1 MAVQD
6 LLSQDEIDA
15 LLHGVDDGL
24 VETEVEATPGS
35 VKSYDLTSQDRIV
48 RGRMPTL
55 EMINERFARYTRI
68 SMFNLLRRSADV
80 AVGGVQVMKFGEY
93 VHSLYVPT
101 SLNLV
106 KMKPLRGTALFIL
119 DAKLVFKLVD
129 NFFGGDGRHAKIEG
143 REFTPTELR
152 VVRMVLEQ
160 AFVDL
165 KEAWQAVLEMNFE
178 YVNSEV
184 NPAMA
189 NIVSPSEVVVVS
201 TFHIELDG
209 GGGDLHITMPYSMI
223 EPIREMLDA
232 GFQSDRRPGRALDQ
246 GPARGRAGR
255 PGTARRHRGPPPAQA
270 ARHPAHAAGRRDPG
284 GDAGTHGDARQRRA
298 RLQGQA
304 GRPQGQPGATD
315 SRSGRALALIASPE
329 KTNHGR
335 RRKSD
340 HRGTGTGRRVGGG
353 AGRGG
358 RRQPGRHRCADGPG
372 RRDPVAEPSTPR
384 APMEEFGASP
394 KAPTISGLEG
404 PNLDVILDIPV
415 TISMEVGHTDISI
428 RNLLQLNQG
437 SVIELD
443 RLAGEPLDVL
453 VNGTLIAHG
462 EVVVVNESSASA

>member
-24 VETEVEATPGS
+24 VQAEAAAEPGS

-68 SMFNLLRRSADV
+68 SMFNMLRRSADV

-106 KMKPLRGTALFIL
+106 KIKPLRGTALFIL

-160 AFVDL
+160 AFIDL
-165 KEAWQAVLEMNFE
+165 KEAWQAIMEVNFE
-178 YVNSEV
+178 YINSEV

-189 NIVSPSEVVVVS
+189 NIVGPSEAIVVS

-209 GGGDLHITMPYSMI
+209 GGGDLHVTMPYSMI
-223 EPIREMLDA
+223 EPVREMLDA
-232 GFQSDRRPGRALDQ
+232 GFQSDLDDQDERWVKALREDLLDVDV
-246 GPARGRAGR
+246 PLSA
-255 PGTARRHRGPPPAQA
+255 TVARRQLRL
-270 ARHPAHAAGRRDPG
+270 RDILHMAPG
-284 GDAGTHGDARQRRA
+284 DIIPVDLPDELIMRA
-298 RLQGQA
+298 NGVPSFKVKLGSHK
-304 GRPQGQPGATD
+304 GN
-315 SRSGRALALIASPE
+315 LALQVVEPI
-329 KTNHGR
+329 NR
-335 RRKSD
+335 R
-340 HRGTGTGRRVGGG
+340 
-353 AGRGG
+353 
-358 RRQPGRHRCADGPG
+358 
-372 RRDPVAEPSTPR
+372 
-384 APMEEFGASP
+384 
-394 KAPTISGLEG
+394 
-404 PNLDVILDIPV
+404 
-415 TISMEVGHTDISI
+415 
-428 RNLLQLNQG
+428 
-437 SVIELD
+437 
-443 RLAGEPLDVL
+443 
-453 VNGTLIAHG
+453 
-462 EVVVVNESSASA
+462 

>member
-24 VETEVEATPGS
+24 VQTEMAAEPGS

-68 SMFNLLRRSADV
+68 SMFNMLRRSADV

-106 KMKPLRGTALFIL
+106 KIKPLRGTALFIL

-160 AFVDL
+160 AFIDL
-165 KEAWQAVLEMNFE
+165 KEAWQAIMEVNFE
-178 YVNSEV
+178 YINAEV

-189 NIVSPSEVVVVS
+189 NIVGPSEAIVVS

-209 GGGDLHITMPYSMI
+209 GGGDLHVTMPYSMI
-223 EPIREMLDA
+223 EPVREMLDA
-232 GFQSDRRPGRALDQ
+232 GFQSDLDDQDERWSKALREDVLDVSV
-246 GPARGRAGR
+246 PLSA
-255 PGTARRHRGPPPAQA
+255 TVARRQLRL
-270 ARHPAHAAGRRDPG
+270 RDIL
-284 GDAGTHGDARQRRA
+284 HM
-298 RLQGQA
+298 
-304 GRPQGQPGATD
+304 QPGD
-315 SRSGRALALIASPE
+315 VIPIELQDELVMRANGVPSFKVKLGSHKGNLALQVVEPID
-329 KTNHGR
+329 R
-335 RRKSD
+335 R
-340 HRGTGTGRRVGGG
+340 
-353 AGRGG
+353 
-358 RRQPGRHRCADGPG
+358 
-372 RRDPVAEPSTPR
+372 
-384 APMEEFGASP
+384 
-394 KAPTISGLEG
+394 
-404 PNLDVILDIPV
+404 
-415 TISMEVGHTDISI
+415 
-428 RNLLQLNQG
+428 
-437 SVIELD
+437 
-443 RLAGEPLDVL
+443 
-453 VNGTLIAHG
+453 
-462 EVVVVNESSASA
+462 

>member
-15 LLHGVDDGL
+15 LLHGVDDGAID
-24 VETEVEATPGS
+24 TEEDNDPGS
-35 VKSYDLTSQDRIV
+35 VRSYDLTSQDRIV

-152 VVRMVLEQ
+152 VVRMVLDQ
-160 AFVDL
+160 AFADM
-165 KEAWQAVLEMNFE
+165 KEAWQAIQEVNFE

-184 NPAMA
+184 NPALA

-209 GGGDLHITMPYSMI
+209 GGGDLHVTFPYSMI
-223 EPIREMLDA
+223 EPLREVLDS
-232 GFQSDRRPGRALDQ
+232 GVQSDVDDQDERWVRAL
-246 GPARGRAGR
+246 REEI
-255 PGTARRHRGPPPAQA
+255 TAAKVPLSATVVRREIKLK
-270 ARHPAHAAGRRDPG
+270 D
-284 GDAGTHGDARQRRA
+284 
-298 RLQGQA
+298 LLSMQA
-304 GRPQGQPGATD
+304 GDVIPVELPEHMVLCANGVPTFKAKLG
-315 SRSGRALALIASPE
+315 SVKGNLALQIL
-329 KTNHGR
+329 
-335 RRKSD
+335 
-340 HRGTGTGRRVGGG
+340 
-353 AGRGG
+353 
-358 RRQPGRHRCADGPG
+358 GPVV
-372 RRDPVAEPSTPR
+372 RPR
-384 APMEEFGASP
+384 
-394 KAPTISGLEG
+394 
-404 PNLDVILDIPV
+404 
-415 TISMEVGHTDISI
+415 
-428 RNLLQLNQG
+428 
-437 SVIELD
+437 
-443 RLAGEPLDVL
+443 
-453 VNGTLIAHG
+453 
-462 EVVVVNESSASA
+462 